1 MKLKPSF
8 VKPIFTL
15 IALLQEPLTCL
26 QTVLPLFLLQETQAS
41 TFHISLLTSLLPT
54 MAILSFYWESIVHTI
69 LSGKKIQFSL
79 ILSTALTPWFFFFG
93 SLFNGPWIFILAA
106 TWYTL
111 FLRASQPARLEIL
124 KRLLPHET
132 RNDFFAHLFRLSYIF
147 GMVLGP
153 IFGILCDRKILN
165 YTSLFQITAC
175 LHLLSAFA
183 YLALPRIIENEKAS
197 PAKIRSLLLDPW
209 RNSMS
214 LLRNNSVFTQFQIGF
229 FIAGSGLMLAKPAGD
244 ILLSNLHLSYCTLF
258 LCRTML
264 KGLGLIGST
273 KKWGQNLQSD
283 TILFT
288 SATVALCFCLSQ
300 LSLLGSLFF
309 VPFVFIAY
317 FLYGIAQ
324 GGSHL
329 VWNLS
334 GPLLSG
340 DQSSCQYS
348 SVNIVSVGIR
358 GAIAPLI
365 GGTLLHMIGI
375 VPTMFSATFCITIGL
390 LYFQHAHKKSAVLNL
405 EKI

>member
-1 MKLKPSF
+1 MNFKSSL
-8 VKPIFTL
+8 VKPVFTL
-15 IALLQEPLTCL
+15 VALLQEPLTCL
-26 QTVLPLFLLQETQAS
+26 QTVLPLFLLQEAQAS
-41 TFHISLLTSLLPT
+41 TFHITLLTSLLPT
-54 MAILSFYWESIVHTI
+54 MAILSFYWGSFVHTI
-69 LSGKKIQFSL
+69 HSGKKIQFSL
-79 ILSTALTPWFFFFG
+79 ILSTLLAPCFFIFS
-93 SLFNGPWIFILAA
+93 SLFTGPWIFILSA

-124 KRLLPHET
+124 KRALPHEA
-132 RNDFFAHLFRLSYIF
+132 RNDFFAHLFRLAYIF

-153 IFGILCDRKILN
+153 IFGILCDREILN
-165 YTSLFQITAC
+165 YTSLFQITAL

-183 YLALPRIIENEKAS
+183 YIALLKVIEDEKPKPTKS
-197 PAKIRSLLLDPW
+197 RSLLLDPW
-209 RNSMS
+209 RNSIS
-214 LLRNNSVFTQFQIGF
+214 LLKNNSVFTRFQIGF

-244 ILLSNLHLSYCTLF
+244 ILLSNLRLSYCTLF
-258 LCRTML
+258 LCRTVL

-283 TILFT
+283 TVLFT

-300 LSLLGSLFF
+300 LSLLVSLFF

-317 FLYGIAQ
+317 LLYGIAQ

-340 DQSSCQYS
+340 EQSSCQYS
-348 SVNIVSVGIR
+348 SVNILSVGIR

-375 VPTMFSATFCITIGL
+375 VPTMLSAAFCITIGL
-390 LYFQHAHKKSAVLNL
+390 LYFQYAHKKSIMVNP
-405 EKI
+405 ETV